1 MLLSRARTGRRL
13 KNLLLPSPV
22 QGKHPATGFNT
33 LPCTEVIDSDE
44 DIWGLWELNLTA
56 PDTQSVRRYQVI
68 VVWRIDGR
76 AQYLIDMG
84 PKDIYPVD
92 QISIPGMWII
102 SVAKARDVAD
112 EIRYKNLQQEMSI
125 EPEDLYN
132 GYFDEM
138 DIQRLQMKRISQFG
152 KHHMVQRS
160 L

>member
-1 MLLSRARTGRRL
+1 
-13 KNLLLPSPV
+13 
-22 QGKHPATGFNT
+22 
-33 LPCTEVIDSDE
+33 
-44 DIWGLWELNLTA
+44 
-56 PDTQSVRRYQVI
+56 VI